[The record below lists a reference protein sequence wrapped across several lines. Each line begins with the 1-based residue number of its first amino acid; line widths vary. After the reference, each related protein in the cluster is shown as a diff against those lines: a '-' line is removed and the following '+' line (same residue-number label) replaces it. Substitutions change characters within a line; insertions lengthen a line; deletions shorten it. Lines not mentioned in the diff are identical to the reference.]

1 MISCAIWNKQ
11 AWVNFFK
18 DLQNCA
24 NRASAIFQIARDK
37 SFNYVLVIYTKKYDI
52 AYHNYAEAKRVHQVQ
67 K

>member
-24 NRASAIFQIARDK
+24 NRASAIFQIAREK
-37 SFNYVLVIYTKKYDI
+37 SFHYVLVIKKYDI

>member
-24 NRASAIFQIARDK
+24 NRASAIFQIAREK
-37 SFNYVLVIYTKKYDI
+37 SFNYVLVIYMKKYDI
-52 AYHNYAEAKRVHQVQ
+52 AYHNYAEAMQ